1 MQAMRISIGIRSYII
16 VAFLVDC
23 FLHGTI
29 ATLPYTHLPSEPHQN
44 PTNSVR
50 ASRQAEVF
58 DAGSHIRIVPETI
71 SILPG
76 SQNNNNN
83 SPGYFEEE
91 DGINHC
97 VAIHEQVCQGL
108 QYTNTKFPNPAGFTA
123 QDEAAKRMHSYQ
135 ALITVGCSQY
145 LKFFLCSI
153 YFPMCT
159 VTPGGIRIL
168 QPCQNFCRH
177 VQVKCE
183 PLLKK
188 FSFPWPKEL
197 NCNALPS
204 GSDMCIQPE
213 NYALDLQTGFLTQQ
227 LAEVAPKELANLLPE
242 LNDLLDRKHT
252 LTGQQKGRNEKEDL
266 RTLSESSGDKSKN
279 FKTEASSHRR
289 FQCTVVDVPLYPDS
303 PNENLTCAR
312 RCAANIYYRAA
323 EKRFADIWL
332 LGWSILCASSC
343 AMTLITFIIDRNRFI
358 YPERPIVYISA
369 SYLCYSL
376 GLILRIVLGRE
387 RVACRDQIETRLGHT
402 TQPLL
407 DNLIPSMISTE
418 PEDVHLYHSSLG
430 SGKYLTV
437 SGHEGTWCTLVFII
451 IYYFSQASY
460 IWWVMLTVAWFLSA
474 ACKWGSEGI
483 ESISSVL
490 HVLAWALPAIK
501 TMLILILHRIDAD
514 ELTGLCFVGFQDR
527 TGLLFF
533 VLIPQIIYLLSGIG
547 LLFIGFF
554 ALVSVRAKLK
564 QHATLIRPVQKPSKP
579 QVKSPAITVSDADNR
594 KPPFSLSMDT
604 SSVRRLDKLMVK
616 ICIFSVLYIIPNIC
630 VIGANL
636 YSYNGLARW
645 SESVRR
651 MHWRSGCLSVH
662 GTNWANLEECLQG
675 SDLPAVEVN
684 MLHIFMSLVV
694 GITAGMWVWCNRK
707 TFVSW
712 SHCFNRQ
719 QQNSVTQKSETL
731 LAVKKQSNNRQTT
744 PTDMGELGRQ
754 ERMRLGF
761 HTSDQHGAST
771 CQRNG
776 SDQPQRFPFTS
787 QLDPS
792 PAGLSSISDSHEA
805 PLVMTLS
812 ERNQCPQPTPYRQPT
827 LPNRVNAVWCT

>member
-1 MQAMRISIGIRSYII
+1 MHHILASLQ
-16 VAFLVDC
+16 
-23 FLHGTI
+23 
-29 ATLPYTHLPSEPHQN
+29 YTHPLSESHQD
-44 PTNSVR
+44 PTSSLRV
-50 ASRQAEVF
+50 SRQAEAF
-58 DAGSHIRIVPETI
+58 DAASHNRILPQAI
-71 SILPG
+71 SILHG
-76 SQNNNNN
+76 SLTNNNN
-83 SPGYFEEE
+83 SPGFFEEE
-91 DGINHC
+91 DGTNHC
-97 VAIHEQVCQGL
+97 VAIHEQICQGL

-145 LKFFLCSI
+145 LKFFLCSV

-159 VTPGGIRIL
+159 LTPGGVRIL

-177 VQVKCE
+177 VQAKCE

-197 NCNALPS
+197 NCNALPL

-213 NYALDLQTGFLTQQ
+213 NYALDLQTDFLRQQ
-227 LAEVAPKELANLLPE
+227 LAEVAPEELVNLLPE
-242 LNDLLDRKHT
+242 LNNLLDREHT
-252 LTGQQKGRNEKEDL
+252 LTGHHKGQNEKQNL
-266 RTLSESSGDKSKN
+266 HVLSESSRDTPKHSK
-279 FKTEASSHRR
+279 TGASSHRR
-289 FQCTVVDVPLYPDS
+289 VQCTMVDVPLHPDS
-303 PNENLTCAR
+303 PTENVTCAR
-312 RCAANIYYRAA
+312 RCSANIYYRAA

-332 LGWSILCASSC
+332 LGWSVLCASSC
-343 AMTLITFIIDRNRFI
+343 AMTLITFVIDRNRFM

-376 GLILRIVLGRE
+376 GLILRIILGRE
-387 RVACRDQIETRLGHT
+387 RVACRDQVETKLGQS

-407 DNLIPSMISTE
+407 DNLIPSLISTE
-418 PEDVHLYHSSLG
+418 PGNVHVHHSPLE
-430 SGKYLTV
+430 SGKFLTV
-437 SGHEGTWCTLVFII
+437 SGQEGTWCTLIFII

-460 IWWVMLTVAWFLSA
+460 IWWVMLTVTWFLSA

-501 TMLILILHRIDAD
+501 TMIILILHRIDAD

-527 TGLLFF
+527 NGLLFF
-533 VLIPQIIYLLSGIG
+533 VLIPQIIYLLSGVG

-564 QHATLIRPVQKPSKP
+564 QHATLIRPVQKTSKSR
-579 QVKSPAITVSDADNR
+579 VKSPANAVSDDDDSR
-594 KPPFSLSMDT
+594 KPPFSLNMDT

-616 ICIFSVLYIIPNIC
+616 ICIFSVLYIIPNVC

-651 MHWRSGCLSVH
+651 MQWRPGCLSLH
-662 GTNWANLEECLQG
+662 GTNWANLEECLHG

-707 TFVSW
+707 SFVSW
-712 SHCFNRQ
+712 SRCFNRQ
-719 QQNSVTQKSETL
+719 QQKALTQKSETL
-731 LAVKKQSNNRQTT
+731 LAVKRRSKSRQTMPADT
-744 PTDMGELGRQ
+744 KKHGRQ
-754 ERMRLGF
+754 ERMCLGLQN
-761 HTSDQHGAST
+761 SDQHG
-771 CQRNG
+771 G
-776 SDQPQRFPFTS
+776 K
-787 QLDPS
+787 
-792 PAGLSSISDSHEA
+792 
-805 PLVMTLS
+805 PL
-812 ERNQCPQPTPYRQPT
+812 
-827 LPNRVNAVWCT
+827 